1 MPPPGSCF
9 IAVDFS
15 ELRAN
20 SPGSSQHRHV
30 SGSRLG
36 MGSWERH
43 SQLLLQ
49 APSVGTEAGGEL
61 YLPAILKLERVTAP
75 DPL

>member
-1 MPPPGSCF
+1 MVPPPGSCLV
-9 IAVDFS
+9 AVNFS

-20 SPGSSQHRHV
+20 SPGSSQHPHV
-30 SGSRLG
+30 SGSRPG
-36 MGSWERH
+36 MESWERH
-43 SQLLLQ
+43 SQLLFQ

-61 YLPAILKLERVTAP
+61 YLPAIPMVTAP